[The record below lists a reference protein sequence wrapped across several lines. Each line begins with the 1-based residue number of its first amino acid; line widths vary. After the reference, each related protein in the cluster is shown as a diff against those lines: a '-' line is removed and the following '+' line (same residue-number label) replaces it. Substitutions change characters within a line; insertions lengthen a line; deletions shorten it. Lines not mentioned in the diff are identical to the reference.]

1 MDGLK
6 EIIRKLV
13 YEKLERE
20 LAGYLEGFSVLEA
33 VSRLEREKQKKAVCI
48 ETGLLTEEAVRK
60 LIQKGENTVSMDRRC
75 LITPL
80 AADLLREADIQVIR
94 TEESDGHR

>member
-6 EIIRKLV
+6 EIIRRLV
-13 YEKLERE
+13 YEKLEQE
-20 LAGYLEGFSVLEA
+20 LSGYLKGFSVLEA
-33 VSRLEREKQKKAVCI
+33 VNRLKEEEEKTPVSI

-60 LIQKGENTVSMDRRC
+60 MVLKGERTIRLKGRC

-80 AADLLREADIQVIR
+80 AADLIREADVRVIR
-94 TEESDGHR
+94 TEETDGHR